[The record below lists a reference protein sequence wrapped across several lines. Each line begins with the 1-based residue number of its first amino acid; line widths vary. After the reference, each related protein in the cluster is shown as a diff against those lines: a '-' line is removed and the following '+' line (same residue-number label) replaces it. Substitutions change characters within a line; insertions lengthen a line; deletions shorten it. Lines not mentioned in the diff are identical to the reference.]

1 MGRIKTYTNDGT
13 VSDKDYLL
21 GGDADNLDATKTY
34 LLEDVR
40 DYVLNNTN
48 VSVVDLQDVTDE
60 GNSIVV
66 NTTTAKGI
74 NITLSNNSTLYQNG
88 ITVTVPQQT
97 GVYPT
102 YNPAPDAFM
111 AILNG
116 QNPGTLTGSPIG
128 FLVDMTGADNY
139 GFMADLRTGASTSVG
154 SEMRSFDSHTG
165 DLYVGAKYINDV
177 RSDVFKVDNDG
188 DTTAKSFIKTGGT
201 SSEFLM
207 ANGSTSIISGNYAN
221 DIAAAA
227 GGVLVGGMYHTSG
240 TVKIRLS

>member
-34 LLEDVR
+34 LLEDIR
-40 DYVLNNTN
+40 DYVSESIGLQEAANIDNT
-48 VSVVDLQDVTDE
+48 
-60 GNSIVV
+60 IVV
-66 NTTTAKGI
+66 GPAKDKGI

-88 ITVTVPQQT
+88 VAVTVPQQT

-102 YNPAPDAFM
+102 YNPAPDAFL

-116 QNPGTLTGSPIG
+116 QNPGTLTGSPVG
-128 FLVDMTGADNY
+128 FLVDATGADNY

-154 SEMRSFDSHTG
+154 CEMRSFDSHTG
-165 DLYVGAKYINDV
+165 DLYLGAKYIGDV
-177 RSDVFKVDNDG
+177 RTNVFKVDNDG
-188 DTTAKSFIKTGGT
+188 DTTAKSFIKIGG
-201 SSEFLM
+201 SPIEYLM
-207 ANGSTSIISGNYAN
+207 ADGSVTSIISKNYAN
-221 DIAAAA
+221 DTAAAV
-227 GGVLVGGMYHTSG
+227 GGVLVGGLYHTSG